1 MARSLQKLSDVLVKS
16 TKLKAGRHSD
26 GGGLYLNVTPAGS
39 KSWLYM
45 WTVDG
50 KRREMG
56 LGPYPSV
63 TLANARSKAS
73 DARQAVA
80 EGRDPIEELI
90 ALLDLLDGDENLEP
104 YLAGTDPN
112 DEDREDEDER
122 EPEEL
127 EENGDEHECSRDEY
141 VCSSWNGG
149 ARDAATFFGARC
161 FTP

>member
-1 MARSLQKLSDVLVKS
+1 MSNHRNHDRLLLGGADPVFRLRRRRAEVEAR
-16 TKLKAGRHSD
+16 
-26 GGGLYLNVTPAGS
+26 
-39 KSWLYM
+39 
-45 WTVDG
+45 
-50 KRREMG
+50 
-56 LGPYPSV
+56 
-63 TLANARSKAS
+63 
-73 DARQAVA
+73 
-80 EGRDPIEELI
+80 IEELI

-141 VCSSWNGG
+141 VCSSWNEG
-149 ARDAATFFGARC
+149 ARDAATFFGARY